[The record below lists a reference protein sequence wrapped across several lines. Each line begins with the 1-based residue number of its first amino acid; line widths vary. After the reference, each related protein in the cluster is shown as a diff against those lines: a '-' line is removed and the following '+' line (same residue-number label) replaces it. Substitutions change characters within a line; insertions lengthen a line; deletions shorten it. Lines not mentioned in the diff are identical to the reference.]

1 MGNTADADEK
11 HVGIFLQ
18 NSIIPFF
25 STPYFRSI
33 FMDGSN
39 SFVVKREL
47 KEREDTVQQR
57 EPRRYGA
64 GWAHRDAGRPQRR
77 AHISCKITLWAAF
90 DTFSSPIQPKNH
102 QQWWFPGLCVCAS
115 AWWKVSE
122 ITCKGFRFCTHIGVI
137 LAVMYLVYSITYRNI
152 FLYLRK

>member
-33 FMDGSN
+33 FTDGSN
-39 SFVVKREL
+39 SFIVKREL

-64 GWAHRDAGRPQRR
+64 G
-77 AHISCKITLWAAF
+77 
-90 DTFSSPIQPKNH
+90 
-102 QQWWFPGLCVCAS
+102 
-115 AWWKVSE
+115 
-122 ITCKGFRFCTHIGVI
+122 
-137 LAVMYLVYSITYRNI
+137 
-152 FLYLRK
+152 